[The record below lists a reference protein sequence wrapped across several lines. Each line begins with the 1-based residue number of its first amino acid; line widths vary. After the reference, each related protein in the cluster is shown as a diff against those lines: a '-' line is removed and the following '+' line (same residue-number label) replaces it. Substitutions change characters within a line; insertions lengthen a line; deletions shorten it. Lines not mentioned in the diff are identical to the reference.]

1 MDGVCVLPLYA
12 TVNDESLTVNFPVG
26 MTGVAVGFGVAVGLG
41 SVKITKGNI
50 MLFLYRLCIRNL
62 A

>member
-41 SVKITKGNI
+41 SVKITKGI
-50 MLFLYRLCIRNL
+50 LCCF